1 LIKGLES
8 SNVKVDLQKIAHALA
23 LYEDIVL
30 PHLKEEEEI
39 GLLLFRA
46 YFSPIEARAII
57 EQIVKKTPSTE
68 MGSFI
73 YFVVSMKYAKPSCLA
88 KGFPSS
94 SGIFSSGPIMLT
106 LFLLSTRILFS
117 LI

>member
-46 YFSPIEARAII
+46 YFLP
-57 EQIVKKTPSTE
+57 
-68 MGSFI
+68 
-73 YFVVSMKYAKPSCLA
+73 
-88 KGFPSS
+88 
-94 SGIFSSGPIMLT
+94 
-106 LFLLSTRILFS
+106 
-117 LI
+117 